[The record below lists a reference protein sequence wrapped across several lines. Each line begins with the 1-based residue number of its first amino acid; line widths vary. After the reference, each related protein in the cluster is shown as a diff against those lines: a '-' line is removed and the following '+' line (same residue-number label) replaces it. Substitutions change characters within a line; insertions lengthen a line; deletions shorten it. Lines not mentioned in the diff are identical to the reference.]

1 MSNVLAIIN
10 HFNLTVEQFEMLT
23 NQQMEILCYI
33 YEFGSISPMEA
44 FFDLGITKLS
54 TRISEMRAIGISFD
68 QNYEARP
75 NRYGKQVHFMRYRKA
90 A

>member
-44 FFDLGITKLS
+44 FLTW
-54 TRISEMRAIGISFD
+54 
-68 QNYEARP
+68 
-75 NRYGKQVHFMRYRKA
+75 V
-90 A
+90 

>member
-10 HFNLTVEQFEMLT
+10 HFNLSVEQFEKLT
-23 NQQMEILCYI
+23 NQHIEILCYI

-44 FFDLGITKLS
+44 FSDLGITKLS
-54 TRISEMRAIGISFD
+54 TRVSEMRMMGIQFD
-68 QNYEARP
+68 QNYEDSK
-75 NRYGKQVHFMRYRKA
+75 NRYGKKVHYMRYRKA